1 MENIIENFSVE
12 SIKNYFW
19 NKLSDFKQEEE
30 DFSEILKENEA
41 FSDLEKLGEVELS
54 DGKDILFF
62 ACKSEKDLSE
72 RSGKKIQY
80 DIAKRLMQQEMKD
93 SAIAFFYDYKGYF
106 LF

>member
-41 FSDLEKLGEVELS
+41 FSDLEK
-54 DGKDILFF
+54 
-62 ACKSEKDLSE
+62 
-72 RSGKKIQY
+72 
-80 DIAKRLMQQEMKD
+80 
-93 SAIAFFYDYKGYF
+93 
-106 LF
+106 